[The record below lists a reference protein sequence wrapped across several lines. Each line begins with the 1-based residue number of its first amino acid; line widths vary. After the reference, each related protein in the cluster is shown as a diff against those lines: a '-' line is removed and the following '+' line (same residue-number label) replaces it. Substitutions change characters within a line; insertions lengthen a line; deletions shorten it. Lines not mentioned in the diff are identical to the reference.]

1 MRFMINFP
9 HLWSTARSKGS
20 PILTIWELL
29 HLDLFLLFCLT
40 LLLILGLI
48 ILYSAGNQDFM
59 MLHRQLLRIALAWL
73 ILFICAQIPP
83 QRYLFWAPY
92 FFALTL
98 FLLITVL
105 LLGHVGKC
113 AKRWLGI
120 GMIRIQPSELIK
132 VSLPL
137 MLAYYYRDKHLP
149 PDFKSS
155 IMGLLIIFIPVI
167 LVAKQPDLGTAVLIM
182 GAGLSVLVFAG
193 LVWRW
198 LIAGGVLIMAL
209 MPILWHFMH
218 NYQKQRILTFLNP
231 ERDPLGSGYHIIQS
245 KIALGSG
252 GLFGKGWMHGTQSHL
267 SFLPAHTTD
276 FIFAVSGEEL
286 GLIGCLVILAVFLL
300 IFGRCLYIS
309 LHAQDNFMRLLAGS
323 LGLTF
328 ITSAFINLGM
338 VVGILPVVGVPLPLI
353 SYGGSSMTTL
363 MINFGIIMSIQ
374 THRRLWS
381 S

>member
-1 MRFMINFP
+1 MINFP

-105 LLGHVGKC
+105 LLGHVGKG

-137 MLAYYYRDKHLP
+137 MLAYYYHDKHLP

-155 IMGLLIIFIPVI
+155 IVGLFIIFVPVI

-182 GAGLSVLVFAG
+182 GAGLSVLVFSG
-193 LVWRW
+193 LAWRW

-209 MPILWHFMH
+209 MPIFWHFMH
-218 NYQKQRILTFLNP
+218 NYQMQRILTFLNP
-231 ERDPLGSGYHIIQS
+231 ERDPLGHGYHIIQS

-252 GLFGKGWMHGTQSHL
+252 GLFGKGWLEGTQSHL
-267 SFLPAHTTD
+267 QFLPEHATD
-276 FIFAVSGEEL
+276 FIFAVCGEEF
-286 GLIGCLVILAVFLL
+286 GFIGTMILILVNML
-300 IFGRCLYIS
+300 IVGRGLYIS
-309 LHAQDNFMRLLAGS
+309 VQAGDTFSRLLAGS
-323 LGLTF
+323 LTLTF
-328 ITSAFINLGM
+328 FLSFFINAGM
-338 VVGILPVVGVPLPLI
+338 VTGLLPVVGIPLPLI
-353 SYGGSSMTTL
+353 SYGGTSMVTL
-363 MINFGIIMSIQ
+363 MAGLGIIMSIS
-374 THRRLWS
+374 TRRKLIAT
-381 S
+381 